1 MKEKIVFFAFSL
13 RNSMSTKDFRQPNV
27 IHSLFKA
34 FWPTRACACFWVV
47 ALSLLL
53 FVQSVSATG
62 ENNQPPAGSF
72 EQCQK
77 LAEQGNVEA
86 QRKLGRMYEE
96 GLGVKQDYR
105 EAVKWYLKAAEKGNA
120 QAQYKLGTMY
130 ALGKGVRKDRLEA
143 GKWFGKAAGQGYE
156 PIKQQILETGSKL
169 KDQLLKDPLGVL
181 QRRVEG

>member
-1 MKEKIVFFAFSL
+1 MKEKIVCFAFFP
-13 RNSMSTKDFRQPNV
+13 RNSKSTKDFRQPNG
-27 IHSLFKA
+27 IQSLFKA
-34 FWPTRACACFWVV
+34 FWPRKSCACFWVV

-96 GLGVKQDYR
+96 GLGVTQDYR

-169 KDQLLKDPLGVL
+169 NCLLYTSPSPRDS
-181 QRRVEG
+181 